1 MREDARRKGNAIEDG
16 EEIIYTYGEG
26 DSEADRLA
34 LAAELFEG
42 TSGSFLSEAVGFRP
56 RLALDLGCGV
66 GHTTRLLAEVLRPE
80 RVVGVERS
88 ANFLSKAR
96 GAAPEEVSFVRHDVT
111 LAPLPHGGEADLIY
125 ARLLLSHLPDPE
137 EVALE
142 WLAQLAPGGLLLLD
156 EVERIE
162 TEQPVF
168 REYLGI
174 LARMMAHHGQ
184 ELYVGPRLE
193 AATKGPERRLSRTS
207 VVPASAARSRDR
219 YVYSV
224 SRPLRGG
231 SSPQTRSTSWSVRT
245 IWFASTNSAASTA
258 RCLGCPRS
266 TGTPSISASML
277 PRSLNLTTGT
287 IPLRCGL
294 PAFRVTTTT
303 CGFQVVRDFIP
314 SRGPGDATRK
324 RALGVLGDHRR
335 ERLTLAG

>member
-1 MREDARRKGNAIEDG
+1 VREDARRKGNAIEDG

-34 LAAELFEG
+34 LVAELFEG
-42 TSGSFLSEAVGFRP
+42 SSGSFLSEAVGFRP

-66 GHTTRLLAEVLRPE
+66 GHTTRLLAEVLRPD

-193 AATKGPERRLSRTS
+193 AATKGPERRLSRIA
-207 VVPASAARSRDR
+207 PASPTTAHVARMFAINLANWRGNDFVRANHTNRELDR
-219 YVYSV
+219 
-224 SRPLRGG
+224 L
-231 SSPQTRSTSWSVRT
+231 
-245 IWFASTNSAASTA
+245 A
-258 RCLGCPRS
+258 
-266 TGTPSISASML
+266 TGLS
-277 PRSLNLTTGT
+277 
-287 IPLRCGL
+287 
-294 PAFRVTTTT
+294 
-303 CGFQVVRDFIP
+303 
-314 SRGPGDATRK
+314 
-324 RALGVLGDHRR
+324 
-335 ERLTLAG
+335 RLTASQDAAEIRWGMRQIVIEKAPSA

>member
-1 MREDARRKGNAIEDG
+1 MREDARRKGDTNAGREKT
-16 EEIIYTYGEG
+16 IYTYGEG

-34 LAAELFEG
+34 LVAELFAG
-42 TSGSFLSEAVGFRP
+42 TSGSFLSEAVGFHP

-66 GHTTRLLAEVLRPE
+66 GHTTRLLAEMLRPD

-156 EVERIE
+156 EVEWIE

-168 REYLGI
+168 HEYLSI

-193 AATKGPERRLSRTS
+193 AATKGPERRFSRVAPASPTTAHVARMFAINLSNWRGNDFVRANHTNRELDRLATDLSRLT
-207 VVPASAARSRDR
+207 ASRDAAEIR
-219 YVYSV
+219 WGMRQIAIERAPSTE
-224 SRPLRGG
+224 SEEKACSTSGSGKGTWSAPIRGG
-231 SSPQTRSTSWSVRT
+231 
-245 IWFASTNSAASTA
+245 
-258 RCLGCPRS
+258 
-266 TGTPSISASML
+266 
-277 PRSLNLTTGT
+277 
-287 IPLRCGL
+287 
-294 PAFRVTTTT
+294 
-303 CGFQVVRDFIP
+303 
-314 SRGPGDATRK
+314 
-324 RALGVLGDHRR
+324 
-335 ERLTLAG
+335 